1 MSLMIAAGI
10 TTGQIVGLVLAGFL
24 LTIVMLSTH
33 RRTRKSRAL
42 SGRSVAERYRNLKDE
57 RAATR
62 DIDQVMLDLD
72 RLSRDIQ
79 ARFDTRLARLECLI
93 RDADQ
98 RIAQLSRCAPET
110 EGAASF
116 DVTLDDEQPTAPE
129 GAATTNA
136 AGHHAVYRLADDGLS
151 NIEIAE
157 RVGRPHGE
165 VELIL
170 GLRRASA
177 RPADVAIATSADR
190 SEQE

>member
-1 MSLMIAAGI
+1 MIAAGI

-33 RRTRKSRAL
+33 RRTRKSRAV
-42 SGRSVAERYRNLKDE
+42 SGHSVAERYRDLKDE

-62 DIDQVMLDLD
+62 EIDQVMLDLD

-79 ARFDTRLARLECLI
+79 ARLDTRLARLECLI

-98 RIAQLSRCAPET
+98 RIAQLSQGAPET
-110 EGAASF
+110 PSF
-116 DVTLDDEQPTAPE
+116 DVTLGDEQPTARE
-129 GAATTNA
+129 GAATTND
-136 AGHHAVYRLADDGLS
+136 AGHQTVYRLADDGLS

-157 RVGRPHGE
+157 QVGRPQGE
-165 VELIL
+165 IELIL
-170 GLRRASA
+170 GLRRATA
-177 RPADVAIATSADR
+177 RSADVAIASSADR